1 MENLFP
7 VLLEGLERLSREVES
22 YIKDPQDIDIEVI
35 LIKNIFIIKKVRRRF
50 NPCIFLA

>member
-7 VLLEGLERLSREVES
+7 VLLEGLERLSKEVEL

-35 LIKNIFIIKKVRRRF
+35 LKKIL
-50 NPCIFLA
+50 NKYYLDKKKI